1 MLGFGKN
8 QSGKDVF
15 DIVKGYFDIK
25 GYPYKADDENL
36 ILASSFGGDDMPIGM
51 IINVNDKAKLLS
63 FSARLM
69 FEVPETAKAVMLD
82 EFNNLNANINI
93 GCFCLV
99 EQSPVFRMVHF
110 YGGAKV
116 TKDLVE
122 TLLGIS
128 LQITD
133 MHDGMLKGKLPEE
146 WKASDAH
153 DSIMYG

>member
-8 QSGKDVF
+8 QSGKDVY
-15 DIVKGYFDIK
+15 DIVKGYFDSK
-25 GYPYKADDENL
+25 GYPYQADDENL

-110 YGGAKV
+110 YGDAKV

-146 WKASDAH
+146 WKASDVH